1 MVLVL
6 TFIKMPDGE
15 QWAALRRMNKLLI
28 VCYGTMSI
36 SNFITAMCGISGAAD
51 PAMCVSMLAVSM
63 YQAMLF
69 TATCVAFVA
78 PQKISVGWL
87 TKNGIGITIVVA
99 VMVTCLFYG
108 GKFFEACLWAGIVV
122 YVISLV
128 YYCLLFKRSY
138 EQSLKLL
145 EISYDEDMRGDL
157 RFVKNCFLGALSVG
171 ISALV
176 FVVFRLGNLC
186 YSIFTCLYTLYYI
199 YLAICV
205 INYRIRAGYILKVV
219 TTDKAPEEPAEEV
232 VENIPEDSAQ
242 VAENELAEALERWV
256 DKKYYTR
263 NDLTVEEIAAELGTT
278 QVMLRWYFTNRV
290 GTTFR
295 TWRQSLRLTEAK
307 RVLRYEDVPTSTVH
321 ILAGVADKSNFHKLF
336 RLEVGMTPQEYRDKY
351 NTLPGHQ
358 EESQDL

>member
-186 YSIFTCLYTLYYI
+186 YSIFTCLYTLY
-199 YLAICV
+199 
-205 INYRIRAGYILKVV
+205 
-219 TTDKAPEEPAEEV
+219 
-232 VENIPEDSAQ
+232 
-242 VAENELAEALERWV
+242 
-256 DKKYYTR
+256 
-263 NDLTVEEIAAELGTT
+263 
-278 QVMLRWYFTNRV
+278 
-290 GTTFR
+290 
-295 TWRQSLRLTEAK
+295 
-307 RVLRYEDVPTSTVH
+307 
-321 ILAGVADKSNFHKLF
+321 
-336 RLEVGMTPQEYRDKY
+336 
-351 NTLPGHQ
+351 
-358 EESQDL
+358 

>member
-1 MVLVL
+1 MLVKL
-6 TFIKMPDGE
+6 IKFPNQKITFE
-15 QWAALRRMNKLLI
+15 SFL
-28 VCYGTMSI
+28 
-36 SNFITAMCGISGAAD
+36 CGIPARDYINQYTPYDQQIKDAAEMIRNAEYVLIGAGAG
-51 PAMCVSMLAVSM
+51 MS
-63 YQAMLF
+63 
-69 TATCVAFVA
+69 TAAGA
-78 PQKISVGWL
+78 Q
-87 TKNGIGITIVVA
+87 
-99 VMVTCLFYG
+99 YG
-108 GKFFEACLWAGIVV
+108 GKFFEAGLWAGIVV

-256 DKKYYTR
+256 DKKHYTR

-307 RVLRYEDVPTSTVH
+307 RLLRYEDVPTSTVH

-336 RLEVGMTPQEYRDKY
+336 RREVGMTPQEYRDKY